1 MRADLAAAEAA
12 DHIALM
18 GSQDP
23 GAVSVSG
30 VRQQAGASSPGVPAC
45 TTHVH
50 VREDGTG
57 ITLDEAIYAYEEHG
71 EVKAA
76 AKSLRICKNRLCKIL
91 NDGGHKL
98 RRLTVTQPVR
108 DRIHAYYT
116 ETPATD
122 FDLDELAAE
131 LSRHKANVSRIARD
145 MGLTDQ
151 RRPLRPDSRAQQG
164 AAVSEKWKRE
174 GHPRGMAGKKHTGAA
189 LEKVSAASKTSNA
202 RRRALGL
209 DIYSEAGRQAN
220 SDRSTKMQA
229 SRPPESAYSRCK
241 GGRRADVGPMYFRSA
256 WEANYARYLN
266 WLQGRGEIDRW
277 EYEPETFW
285 FEAIKRGVR
294 SYKPDFRIFEKGAS
308 YFVEVKGWMDPK
320 SRTKLRRMKK
330 YHPSVEVRLFGA
342 KDYASLASKLG
353 RVIPGWE

>member
-1 MRADLAAAEAA
+1 MSAAHIAIAEAA
-12 DHIALM
+12 DYAALNN
-18 GSQDP
+18 P

-30 VRQQAGASSPGVPAC
+30 VRQQVGASSPGVPAC
-45 TTHVH
+45 TTLVYT
-50 VREDGTG
+50 RRDGVG
-57 ITLDEAIYAYEEHG
+57 ITLDEAIYAYEGVG

-76 AKSLRICKNRLCKIL
+76 ARSLGICKNRLCKIL
-91 NDGGHKL
+91 NEAGHPL
-98 RRLTVTQPVR
+98 RRLTTTQAVR

-131 LSRHKANVSRIARD
+131 LNRHKANVSRIARG

-151 RRPLRPDSRAQQG
+151 GRPLRPESRAQQ
-164 AAVSEKWKRE
+164 AVALSETWRRE
-174 GHPRGMAGKKHTGAA
+174 GHPRGFNGRKHTGET
-189 LEKVSAASKTSNA
+189 LEKVSAAGKKAWAHMKATRTGNFSDEN
-202 RRRALGL
+202 
-209 DIYSEAGRQAN
+209 RQAT
-220 SDRSTKMQA
+220 SDRMSKVRA
-229 SRPPESAYSRCK
+229 AAPAESAYSRCK
-241 GGRRADVGPMYFRSA
+241 GGRRPDVGPMYFRSA

-294 SYKPDFRIFEKGAS
+294 SYKPDFRIFEKGTS
-308 YFVEVKGWMDPK
+308 YFVEVKGWMDAK

-330 YHPSVEVRLFGA
+330 YHPGVEVRLFGS
-342 KDYASLASKLG
+342 KDYASLKSKLS